1 MDTEVSK
8 NWKNLGGGLRVYLP
22 SKTVYAVKSFR
33 YLGIPNLFECL
44 GEISEREARRRLPA
58 VIEEWKKKQSSENK
72 EKTIG
77 EVIPLF
83 LKYETPKRR
92 PRTRANH
99 RDYFADIL
107 QFFGDIPLGDFSEE
121 VYFDRL
127 ESVVKPEKAKLA
139 ERRKKERK
147 GNRERKTFDYLAV
160 HLNMLYRYAHKKKLV
175 NYLVKISLT
184 EKPRKVGRAIDHA
197 TAQRLFSEMTED
209 AKDMYCLSYVN
220 CMRRDEG
227 LLLDW
232 DRFDLKT
239 GLITLRA
246 EDVKTGS
253 RTNVGREI
261 YVAEWVRQRFAARFD
276 RQKHLNS
283 PWVFPSPDNPS
294 KPQRSIST
302 AWAGAKRRAG
312 ISGRL
317 RWHDLRHSGISYMI
331 HVCGLDIAKV
341 SEFVGTSVRT
351 LQRVY
356 LHTRPEHT
364 KEVGQA
370 IRLID

>member
-1 MDTEVSK
+1 MEGMEKQTA
-8 NWKNLGGGLRVYLP
+8 WKNLGGGLRVYLP

-44 GEISEREARRRLPA
+44 GEISEREARRKLPE
-58 VIEEWKKKQSSENK
+58 VIEEWKRKNTNR
-72 EKTIG
+72 EKTKTVG
-77 EVIPLF
+77 DVIPLF
-83 LKYETPKRR
+83 LKYETPKVR
-92 PRTRANH
+92 PRTRDNH
-99 RDYFADIL
+99 RKYFAEIAH
-107 QFFGDIPLGDFSEE
+107 FFGDVPLSELNE
-121 VYFDRL
+121 EIYFDRL
-127 ESVVKPEKAKLA
+127 ESVVKREKALA
-139 ERRKKERK
+139 AQRRKLERK
-147 GNRERKTFDYLAV
+147 GGTERKTFDYLAV
-160 HLNMLYRYAHKKKLV
+160 HLNMLSRYAYRKNLV
-175 NYLVKISLT
+175 TRLVKIPLT
-184 EKPRKVGRAIDHA
+184 ERSGKVGRAIDHE

-227 LLLDW
+227 LLLSW

-253 RTNVGREI
+253 RTKIGRSI
-261 YVAEWVRQRFAARFD
+261 YVADWVLERFRARFD
-276 RQKHLNS
+276 RQRDLNS
-283 PWVFPSPDNPS
+283 PWVFPSPTDS
-294 KPQRSIST
+294 SRPQRSIKT
-302 AWAGAKRRAG
+302 AWSGAKRRAG
-312 ISGRL
+312 ITGRL

-356 LHTRPEHT
+356 LHTRPEQT
-364 KEVGQA
+364 KEVGRA
-370 IRLID
+370 IRLR